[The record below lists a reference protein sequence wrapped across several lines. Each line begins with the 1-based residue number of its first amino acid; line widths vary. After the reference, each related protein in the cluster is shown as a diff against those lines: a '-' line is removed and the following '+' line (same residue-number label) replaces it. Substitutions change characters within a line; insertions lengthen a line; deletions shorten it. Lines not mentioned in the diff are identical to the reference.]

1 MFASRSK
8 ALYARPRIMGGGGG
22 EGVLPYMGH
31 IGMCPCEGYDFQAV
45 YPGLG
50 YINQR
55 VWI

>member
-1 MFASRSK
+1 MRVPG
-8 ALYARPRIMGGGGG
+8 LWGGGG

>member
-1 MFASRSK
+1 MFASHSK

-22 EGVLPYMGH
+22 GGGGH

-50 YINQR
+50 YIIQR